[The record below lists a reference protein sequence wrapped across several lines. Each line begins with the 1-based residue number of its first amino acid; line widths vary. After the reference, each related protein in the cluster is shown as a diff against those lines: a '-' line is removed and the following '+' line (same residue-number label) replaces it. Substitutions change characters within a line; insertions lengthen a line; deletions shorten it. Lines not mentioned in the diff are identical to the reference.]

1 MNTAEILSTI
11 ARAESHRFVGRL
23 GAEPEVR
30 YFQSGSAVA
39 NTRMAIN
46 WPDAKRDE
54 KDKTDWFKIEI
65 WNEEAQAFA
74 DGAHKGDLVEVI
86 GRIKTERYT
95 SRDGESRVSLVIK
108 PDTWRVLRQ
117 AGQPAGTPPPAAAPA
132 AAPQQAQAA
141 APPVFQSNAASDGFD
156 EDSIPF

>member
-39 NTRMAIN
+39 NSRMAIN
-46 WPDAKRDE
+46 WPDAKKDE
-54 KDKTDWFKIEI
+54 RDKTDWFKIEI

-74 DGAHKGDLVEVI
+74 DSAHKGDLVEVI
-86 GRIKTERYT
+86 GRVKTEKYT
-95 SRDGESRVSLVIK
+95 SRDGEPRVSLVIK
-108 PDTWRVLRQ
+108 PDSWRVLRQ
-117 AGQPAGTPPPAAAPA
+117 AGQPAGTPPPAAAPVA
-132 AAPQQAQAA
+132 QPQQTAAA
-141 APPVFQSNAASDGFD
+141 APPVFQSNPASDGFD
-156 EDSIPF
+156 EGDLPF